1 MILFVFLQRRH
12 VKKLRREDAMYKHKA
27 LDYGM
32 DPTDA
37 PRSAKTGKKA
47 GKLEMQA
54 ASIDVDSMSRRGR
67 GLSLD
72 MTNPY
77 LLPPGLHSSRESL
90 HSMSRAMHGGDDPYQ
105 PATTF
110 IPHDGSTIS
119 LQPSKLGGDD
129 SSSHT
134 GSSSRGGY
142 RSDNSTQNLLR
153 NAQQMSRS
161 QPPTQGG
168 PNSANLAQSSVQ
180 LPQSVH
186 TVARNGLPS
195 APRNQGL
202 VPDDSQA
209 ARDSYMVKDAADLR
223 RSNKYLAAFI
233 HSRDP
238 SVDKQISGP
247 SQSHNDTNV
256 CLSPPTIAVTDET
269 TRPPRKE
276 SLQSSARSSLQNAA
290 DANGSRNKSRSSH
303 DITGQDNRKATTVSS
318 LRPVQESHHV
328 DLQRRSRSYS
338 FTNVEDSTP
347 FFTPEEMGTVDTP
360 FGLDAAGV
368 DQDGQRLSAFLPL
381 PPDDPADNPE
391 QRANRIRSFYK
402 EYFDESSQ
410 SRPPAPVPVP
420 KVYYEDYDQEYL
432 HDATAFDPV
441 TGRPGAPRAPFAQ
454 PATRPAMTPPPRA
467 PPRFASQAP
476 RKPYLPHQGGAGG
489 RSRAFSSASTSA
501 RFGPS
506 PHATPRRAQ
515 PLPTALRTLPTP
527 HLLKE
532 DAFALPIDFA
542 PPATYQDRRTGRP
555 ESPRMEMRPFS
566 PARPIA
572 SPLISS
578 FDELS
583 SMPSP

>member
-1 MILFVFLQRRH
+1 
-12 VKKLRREDAMYKHKA
+12 
-27 LDYGM
+27 M

-37 PRSAKTGKKA
+37 PRSGKTAKKA
-47 GKLEMQA
+47 GRLEMQA
-54 ASIDVDSMSRRGR
+54 AGIDVDPTSRRGR

-110 IPHDGSTIS
+110 IPHDGST
-119 LQPSKLGGDD
+119 LPFQPSKLGGDD

-161 QPPTQGG
+161 QPPIRSSPETA
-168 PNSANLAQSSVQ
+168 SLTQSSIQ
-180 LPQSVH
+180 LPQPIH
-186 TVARNGLPS
+186 TVARKGLSSGP
-195 APRNQGL
+195 PNQGL
-202 VPDDSQA
+202 APESKQD

-238 SVDKQISGP
+238 SIDKQISSP
-247 SQSHNDTNV
+247 SQSHNNANRS
-256 CLSPPTIAVTDET
+256 LSPPTIAVTDET
-269 TRPPRKE
+269 TRPPRKQ
-276 SLQSSARSSLQNAA
+276 SLPSSARSSLQNVT
-290 DANGSRNKSRSSH
+290 DANGSQNRSRGSH
-303 DITGQDNRKATTVSS
+303 GSMGQDNRKTTAVSS
-318 LRPVQESHHV
+318 LQPVQESHQV

-338 FTNVEDSTP
+338 FTNVEDSSA
-347 FFTPEEMGTVDTP
+347 FYTPEEIGTVATP
-360 FGLDAAGV
+360 FGLDGIGV
-368 DQDGQRLSAFLPL
+368 DQDGQRLSAFMPL

-402 EYFDESSQ
+402 EYFDESAQ
-410 SRPPAPVPVP
+410 SRPPVPVP
-420 KVYYEDYDQEYL
+420 GPKAYYEDYDQEYL
-432 HDATAFDPV
+432 NDASAFDPSS
-441 TGRPGAPRAPFAQ
+441 GQQGAPRAPFAQ
-454 PATRPAMTPPPRA
+454 PVTQRAMTPPPRA

-476 RKPYLPHQGGAGG
+476 RKPHLPHQAGVGG
-489 RSRAFSSASTSA
+489 RSRAFSSASTPA
-501 RFGPS
+501 RFGP
-506 PHATPRRAQ
+506 PPRATPRRAQ
-515 PLPTALRTLPTP
+515 PPPTALRTLPTP
-527 HLLKE
+527 HLLNE
-532 DAFALPIDFA
+532 DAFTLPIDFA

-583 SMPSP
+583 TMPSP